1 MLRTLLCSCL
11 ALLIS
16 GVAFVFAEDWTGRIK
31 KVEGDKVTFQKGK
44 FNKETKKFEDEGDPV
59 TLSAKDAKVSV
70 GKFNKETKKVD
81 YEDVKEGIGA
91 DVFKNIDAEKGK
103 FATVTVEDKK
113 ITAIKIGGRG
123 GK

>member
-11 ALLIS
+11 ALLIC
-16 GVAFVFAEDWTGRIK
+16 GVAFADDWMGRIT

-44 FNKETKKFEDEGDPV
+44 FNKETKKFENEGDAV
-59 TLSAKDAKVSV
+59 TMSAKDAKVSMI
-70 GKFNKETKKVD
+70 NKETKKF
-81 YEDVKEGIGA
+81 EDVKEGISA

-103 FATVTVEDKK
+103 FATITVEDKK
-113 ITAIKIGGRG
+113 ITAIKMGKG